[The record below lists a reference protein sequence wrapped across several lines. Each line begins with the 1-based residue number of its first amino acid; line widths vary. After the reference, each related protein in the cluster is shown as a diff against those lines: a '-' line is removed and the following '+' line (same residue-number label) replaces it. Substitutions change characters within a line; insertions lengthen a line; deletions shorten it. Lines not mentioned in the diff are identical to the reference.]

1 MRSARLQSQDL
12 SRTGQFINALLSKE
26 EPKPND
32 KPEVPDPPKP
42 LVNGNASSF
51 RADAKA
57 RFSDPPAPPPQ
68 QPLPEKPD
76 VPSLK
81 RGTTE
86 RPRSHPNNSTT
97 SPIQQDHL
105 SKIMLLQE
113 QLSTATR
120 EIEVQGA
127 RMRELEEKLQHE
139 REAREQAE
147 SNARNLEDAYAAK
160 ANGTITNGE
169 PDLVLEQ
176 AFDPPSEK
184 AADTTIET
192 LSTRD
197 VPPTA
202 SLPKSNVDA
211 GAALLQARLDNV
223 LSEMGMLRQQL
234 TEWKQRA
241 EKAEVERDA
250 DRKTL
255 AEMVQQ
261 IRERDER
268 DRANAAQLQA
278 FREEAQEM
286 NSRQPTSKTHET
298 KPAQNGPSAVE
309 PERTE
314 DPCEEIPEPPMLSRQ
329 NTIKPGTGPM
339 SKQVQDPLLAQG
351 LPYASMVGVVL
362 IGMGLM
368 AYINGWQP
376 QGRVDR

>member
-1 MRSARLQSQDL
+1 MS
-12 SRTGQFINALLSKE
+12 
-26 EPKPND
+26 
-32 KPEVPDPPKP
+32 
-42 LVNGNASSF
+42 
-51 RADAKA
+51 
-57 RFSDPPAPPPQ
+57 
-68 QPLPEKPD
+68 
-76 VPSLK
+76 
-81 RGTTE
+81 
-86 RPRSHPNNSTT
+86 
-97 SPIQQDHL
+97 
-105 SKIMLLQE
+105 LQE

-120 EIEVQGA
+120 EIEMQGA

-169 PDLVLEQ
+169 SDLVLEQ

-184 AADTTIET
+184 VADSTSEAP
-192 LSTRD
+192 STRD

-202 SLPKSNVDA
+202 SLPKSHLDA
-211 GAALLQARLDNV
+211 GTALLQARLDNV

-234 TEWKQRA
+234 NEWKQRA

-268 DRANAAQLQA
+268 DRVNAAQLKA
-278 FREEAQEM
+278 FREEAQET
-286 NSRQPTSKTHET
+286 NDRQPPSKTHES
-298 KPAQNGPSAVE
+298 KAAQNGPSAIE
-309 PERTE
+309 PGHTDDPGE
-314 DPCEEIPEPPMLSRQ
+314 DILEPPMLSRQ
-329 NTIKPGTGPM
+329 NTITPGIGPL
-339 SKQVQDPLLAQG
+339 SKRAQDPLLAQG